1 MDPAEAIDALLEEL
15 YRQKAAG
22 VKRVSVSDESVALL
36 KELVGGATSV
46 ATPLAPKSTS
56 PVAVNPVAK
65 PVVRPAS
72 PAPKNEGTI
81 IVSSPLPDPPVIKV
95 PSGTKE
101 EQLLWLQ
108 KTINACE
115 VTQKHLEGKKPV
127 FGYGSLN
134 AKVFFVG
141 EAPSLE
147 EVEASRPF
155 VGPAGELLNKIIS
168 ATGLTEKEC
177 YFANLMSWR
186 PKPPTVFGKRPPN
199 ASELAFNRPYLLA
212 QIEIIK
218 PRVIVAVG
226 AQAFGALTHSTTP
239 IMQVRGQW
247 QKVEDL
253 EILPTLHPNYLF
265 HSPSLSNKRLVWEDF
280 MQLMTKLGMPIS
292 DKQKAYFLSA

>member
-36 KELVGGATSV
+36 KELAGGAIAS
-46 ATPLAPKSTS
+46 AAPKS
-56 PVAVNPVAK
+56 VAPIATVPASK
-65 PVVRPAS
+65 PVVRSANA
-72 PAPKNEGTI
+72 APKNEGTI
-81 IVSSPLPDPPVIKV
+81 IVSSPLPNPPVIKL
-95 PSGTKE
+95 PSGTKA

-108 KTINACE
+108 KTIQACE
-115 VTQKHLEGKKPV
+115 VTQKHLEGKKAL
-127 FGYGSLN
+127 FGRGSDT

-147 EVEASRPF
+147 EVEANRSF
-155 VGPAGELLNKIIS
+155 VGPAGELLSKIIS
-168 ATGLTEKEC
+168 ATGLMEKEC
-177 YFANLMSWR
+177 YFANLMTWR
-186 PKPPTVFGKRPPN
+186 PKPPTAFGKRPPN
-199 ASELAFNRPYLLA
+199 ASEVAFNRPYLLA

-218 PRVIVAVG
+218 PQIVVAVG

-239 IMQVRGQW
+239 IMQIRGQW
-247 QKVEDL
+247 QKVDGL
-253 EILPTLHPNYLF
+253 EVLPTLHPNYLL

-280 MQLMTKLGMPIS
+280 MQIMTKLDMPIS

>member
-36 KELVGGATSV
+36 KELAGAATASAAPKPAASV
-46 ATPLAPKSTS
+46 AMTPSAKS
-56 PVAVNPVAK
+56 AVSSV
-65 PVVRPAS
+65 S
-72 PAPKNEGTI
+72 SAPKNEGTI
-81 IVSSPLPDPPVIKV
+81 IVTSLLPDPPVIKL
-95 PSGTKE
+95 PSGTKS

-108 KTINACE
+108 KTIEACE
-115 VTQKHLEGKKPV
+115 VTQKHLEGKKAL
-127 FGYGSLN
+127 FGRGSET

-147 EVEASRPF
+147 EVEANRSF

-177 YFANLMSWR
+177 YFANLMTWR
-186 PKPPTVFGKRPPN
+186 PKPPTAFGKRPPN
-199 ASELAFNRPYLLA
+199 ASEVAFNRPYLMA
-212 QIEIIK
+212 QIKIIK
-218 PRVIVAVG
+218 PQIIVAVG

-239 IMQVRGQW
+239 IMQIRGQW
-247 QKVEDL
+247 QKVDGL
-253 EILPTLHPNYLF
+253 EVIPTLHPNYLL

-280 MQLMTKLGMPIS
+280 MQIMTKLGMPIS
-292 DKQKAYFLSA
+292 DKQKAYFLPA

>member
-36 KELVGGATSV
+36 KELAGGAAAS
-46 ATPLAPKSTS
+46 ATPKSAA
-56 PVAVNPVAK
+56 PVAMAPAPK
-65 PVVRPAS
+65 PVVRSVTPAS
-72 PAPKNEGTI
+72 KNEGTI
-81 IVSSPLPDPPVIKV
+81 IVSSPLPNPPVIKL
-95 PSGTKE
+95 PSGTKA

-108 KTINACE
+108 KTIAACE
-115 VTQKHLEGKKPV
+115 VTQKHLEGKKAL
-127 FGYGSLN
+127 FGRGSDT

-147 EVEASRPF
+147 EVEENRSF
-155 VGPAGELLNKIIS
+155 VGPAGELLSKIIS

-177 YFANLMSWR
+177 YFANLMTWR
-186 PKPPTVFGKRPPN
+186 PKPPTAFGKRPPN
-199 ASELAFNRPYLLA
+199 ASEVAFNRPYLLA

-218 PRVIVAVG
+218 PQIVVAVG

-239 IMQVRGQW
+239 IMQIRGQW
-247 QKVEDL
+247 QKVDGL
-253 EILPTLHPNYLF
+253 EVLPTLHPNYLL

-280 MQLMTKLGMPIS
+280 MQIMTKLGMPIS
-292 DKQKAYFLSA
+292 EKQKAYFLSA

>member
-22 VKRVSVSDESVALL
+22 VKRVSVSDESVAFL
-36 KELVGGATSV
+36 KEIAGGDAAMAT
-46 ATPLAPKSTS
+46 PKSTA
-56 PVAVNPVAK
+56 PVAVAPAAKSVIRPAAPVA
-65 PVVRPAS
+65 
-72 PAPKNEGTI
+72 KNEGTI
-81 IVSSPLPDPPVIKV
+81 IVSSPLPNPPVIKL
-95 PSGTKE
+95 PSGTKA

-108 KTINACE
+108 KTIDACE
-115 VTQKHLEGKKPV
+115 VTQKNLEGKKAL
-127 FGYGSLN
+127 FGRGSDV

-147 EVEASRPF
+147 EVEANRSF
-155 VGPAGELLNKIIS
+155 VGPAGELLSKIIS

-177 YFANLMSWR
+177 YFANLMTWR
-186 PKPPTVFGKRPPN
+186 PKPPTAFGKRPPN
-199 ASELAFNRPYLLA
+199 ASEVAFNRPYLLA

-218 PRVIVAVG
+218 PQIIVAVG

-239 IMQVRGQW
+239 IMQIRGQW
-247 QKVEDL
+247 QKVDGL
-253 EILPTLHPNYLF
+253 EVLPTLHPNYLL

-280 MQLMTKLGMPIS
+280 MQVMTKLGMPIS

>member
-36 KELVGGATSV
+36 KELAGGAAAS
-46 ATPLAPKSTS
+46 AAPKSAA
-56 PVAVNPVAK
+56 PVAMAPTPK
-65 PVVRPAS
+65 PVVRSVTPAS
-72 PAPKNEGTI
+72 KNEGTI
-81 IVSSPLPDPPVIKV
+81 IVSSPLPNPPVIKL
-95 PSGTKE
+95 PSGTKA

-108 KTINACE
+108 KTIAACE
-115 VTQKHLEGKKPV
+115 VTQKHLEGKKAL
-127 FGYGSLN
+127 FGRGSDT

-147 EVEASRPF
+147 EVEENRSF
-155 VGPAGELLNKIIS
+155 VGPAGELLSKIIS

-177 YFANLMSWR
+177 YFANLMTWR
-186 PKPPTVFGKRPPN
+186 PKPPTAFGKRPPN
-199 ASELAFNRPYLLA
+199 ASEVAFNRPYLLA

-218 PRVIVAVG
+218 PQIVVAVG

-239 IMQVRGQW
+239 IMQIRGQW
-247 QKVEDL
+247 QKVDGL
-253 EILPTLHPNYLF
+253 EVLPTLHPNYLL

-280 MQLMTKLGMPIS
+280 MQIMTKLGMPIS
-292 DKQKAYFLSA
+292 EKQKAYFLSA

>member
-36 KELVGGATSV
+36 KELAGGAAAS
-46 ATPLAPKSTS
+46 AAPKSAA
-56 PVAVNPVAK
+56 PVAMAPAPK
-65 PVVRPAS
+65 PVVRSVTPAS
-72 PAPKNEGTI
+72 KNEGTI
-81 IVSSPLPDPPVIKV
+81 IVSSPLPNPPVIKL
-95 PSGTKE
+95 PSGTKA

-108 KTINACE
+108 KTIAACE
-115 VTQKHLEGKKPV
+115 VTQKYLEGKKAL
-127 FGYGSLN
+127 FGRGSDT

-147 EVEASRPF
+147 EVEENRSF
-155 VGPAGELLNKIIS
+155 VGPAGELLSKIIS

-177 YFANLMSWR
+177 YFANLMTWR
-186 PKPPTVFGKRPPN
+186 PKPPTAFGKRPPN
-199 ASELAFNRPYLLA
+199 ASEVAFNRPYLLA

-218 PRVIVAVG
+218 PQIVVAVG

-239 IMQVRGQW
+239 IMQIRGQW
-247 QKVEDL
+247 QKVDGL
-253 EILPTLHPNYLF
+253 EVLPTLHPNYLL

-280 MQLMTKLGMPIS
+280 MQIMTKLGMPIS
-292 DKQKAYFLSA
+292 EKQKAYFLSA

>member
-36 KELVGGATSV
+36 KELAGGATAS
-46 ATPLAPKSTS
+46 AAPKS
-56 PVAVNPVAK
+56 VAPIALAPAVK
-65 PVVRPAS
+65 SVVRPA
-72 PAPKNEGTI
+72 APVAKNEGTI
-81 IVSSPLPDPPVIKV
+81 IVSSPLPDPPVIKL
-95 PSGTKE
+95 PSGTKA

-108 KTINACE
+108 KTIAACE
-115 VTQKHLEGKKPV
+115 VTQKHLEGKKAL
-127 FGYGSLN
+127 FGRGSDT

-147 EVEASRPF
+147 EVEENRSF
-155 VGPAGELLNKIIS
+155 VGPAGELLSKIIS

-177 YFANLMSWR
+177 YFANLMTWR
-186 PKPPTVFGKRPPN
+186 PKPPTAFGKRPPN
-199 ASELAFNRPYLLA
+199 ASEVAFNRPYLLA
-212 QIEIIK
+212 QMEIIK
-218 PRVIVAVG
+218 PQIIVAVG

-239 IMQVRGQW
+239 IMQIRGQW
-247 QKVEDL
+247 QKVDGL
-253 EILPTLHPNYLF
+253 EVLPTLHPNYLL

-280 MQLMTKLGMPIS
+280 MQIMTKLDMPIS

>member
-22 VKRVSVSDESVALL
+22 VKRVSVSDESITLL
-36 KELVGGATSV
+36 KELANGATPTKV
-46 ATPLAPKSTS
+46 ANSNASGTTVNLVSRA
-56 PVAVNPVAK
+56 AVSDSKKAESI
-65 PVVRPAS
+65 VVS
-72 PAPKNEGTI
+72 D
-81 IVSSPLPDPPVIKV
+81 SLPNPPVLKL
-95 PSGTKE
+95 PSGTKV

-115 VTQKHLEGKKPV
+115 VTQKYLEGKKAV
-127 FGYGSLN
+127 LGNGSLD

-147 EVEASRPF
+147 EVEANRPF
-155 VGPAGELLNKIIS
+155 VGAAGELLNKIIS

-186 PKPPTVFGKRPPN
+186 PKPPTAFGKRPPN
-199 ASELAFNRPYLLA
+199 ASEIAFNRPYLLA

-218 PRVIVAVG
+218 PQIVVAVG

-239 IMQVRGQW
+239 IMQIRGQW
-247 QKVEDL
+247 QKIDGL
-253 EILPTLHPNYLF
+253 DILPTLHPNYLL

-280 MQLMTKLGMPIS
+280 MQIMKKLGMPIS
-292 DKQKAYFLSA
+292 EKQKAYFLPA

>member
-36 KELVGGATSV
+36 KELAGAATASAAPKPAASV
-46 ATPLAPKSTS
+46 AMIPTAKS
-56 PVAVNPVAK
+56 AVSSV
-65 PVVRPAS
+65 S
-72 PAPKNEGTI
+72 SAPKNEGTI
-81 IVSSPLPDPPVIKV
+81 IVSSPLPDPPVIKL
-95 PSGTKE
+95 PSGTKS

-108 KTINACE
+108 KAIDACE
-115 VTQKHLEGKKPV
+115 VTQKHLEGKKAL
-127 FGYGSLN
+127 FGRGSET

-147 EVEASRPF
+147 EVEANRSF
-155 VGPAGELLNKIIS
+155 VGPAGELLSKIIS

-177 YFANLMSWR
+177 YFANLMTWR
-186 PKPPTVFGKRPPN
+186 PKPPTAFGKRPPN
-199 ASELAFNRPYLLA
+199 ASEVAFNRPYLLA

-218 PRVIVAVG
+218 PQIIVAVG

-239 IMQVRGQW
+239 IMQIRGQW
-247 QKVEDL
+247 QKVDGL
-253 EILPTLHPNYLF
+253 EVLPTLHPNYLL

-280 MQLMTKLGMPIS
+280 MQIMTKLGMPIS
-292 DKQKAYFLSA
+292 DKQKAYFLPA